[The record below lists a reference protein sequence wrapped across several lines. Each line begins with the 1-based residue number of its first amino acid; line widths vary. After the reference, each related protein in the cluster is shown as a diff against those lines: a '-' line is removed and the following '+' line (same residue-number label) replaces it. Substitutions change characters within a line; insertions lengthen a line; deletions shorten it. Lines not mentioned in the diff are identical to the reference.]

1 MKRSKTQVMFQY
13 LPGQVFRHDTGLVG
27 KVARVR
33 NEPSSVNQQLV
44 LDTLSQE
51 LAGWPNSA
59 GLQDPATHPNRY
71 RFVEPVDEVTFDLW
85 PLTMRCRRKGCGVL
99 HEFRRLTDVPADP
112 RCKHCGGR
120 LGQLPFLMVHQ
131 CGELYPLLIQ
141 GCPTHGKQ
149 KLVLDDTGSFESA
162 ELRCLLCNGQP
173 VKGLGFRGCSCGL
186 PGDTYLRS
194 LTVRAPNRFMTQH
207 FPLVTLS
214 DGPMRRLAAEAAGA
228 AVTVRSYL
236 DDIHDLDTKLD
247 EAKRIR
253 SGPKI
258 SADEAAAIAEKL
270 KGLPQELID
279 KALAATAPTGDDPY
293 TEIEQA
299 VGAVEV
305 AELGAT
311 RRLRERALV
320 FGGAGDLRT
329 RRLEEFIDSARRMG
343 QAAAVTRLERARQ
356 ALHESGFSRLLVV
369 TNFPIALVAY
379 GWTRLTDDPAES
391 RVNAFDPVRTG
402 DTRAPLYV
410 SSSNTEAVFLELDP
424 VRVCSWL
431 HQNALL
437 DDPPADER
445 EARIRILAEMAN
457 ETPAATAASNLVHTI
472 SHALIRNLGER
483 AGFGEDTMAEYLV
496 PEALTIGLYAN
507 VHQEFT
513 LGALISLVEHNL
525 RSWLA
530 ATRTGV
536 ETCAWDPR
544 CSDHDGACA
553 NCLHLAFGCN
563 HHDQDGDRRRNRRN
577 RDLDRALLFGT
588 ADPHSRDT
596 AVPVGYWQ

>member
-13 LPGQVFRHDTGLVG
+13 LPGQVFRHDTGLIGQV
-27 KVARVR
+27 KHVR
-33 NEPSSVNQQLV
+33 NEPSAVNKQLV

-51 LAGWPNSA
+51 LSGWPISS
-59 GLQDPATHPNRY
+59 GLQDPVTHPNRY
-71 RFVEPVDEVTFDLW
+71 HFVEPVDEVTFDLW

-99 HEFRRLTDVPADP
+99 HEFRRMTDVPADP
-112 RCKHCGGR
+112 RCKHCGYK

-141 GCPTHGKQ
+141 GCPTHGKD

-162 ELRCLLCNGQP
+162 ELRCLKCNGQP
-173 VKGLGFRGCSCGL
+173 VKGLGFRGCSCGV
-186 PGDTYLRS
+186 PGDGYYRS

-214 DGPMRRLAAEAAGA
+214 DGPMRRLMNEPAGA

-236 DDIHDLDTKLD
+236 DDLDDLDQALD
-247 EAKRIR
+247 DAKRIR

-258 SADEAAAIAEKL
+258 NSAEAAAIAEKL
-270 KGLPQELID
+270 KGLPQDLID
-279 KALAATAPTGDDPY
+279 KALAATKPTDDDPY
-293 TEIEQA
+293 TEIENA
-299 VGAVEV
+299 VGPVEV
-305 AELGAT
+305 AQLGAT
-311 RRLRERALV
+311 RRMRERALV
-320 FGGAGDLRT
+320 FGAAGDLRT
-329 RRLEEFIDSARRMG
+329 RRLEDFVDCARRMG
-343 QAAAVTRLERARQ
+343 QAAAVNRLQRARQ
-356 ALHESGFSRLLVV
+356 SLHDTGFSRLLVV
-369 TNFPIALVAY
+369 ENFPIALVAY

-391 RVNAFDPVRTG
+391 RVNAFAPTRTG
-402 DTRAPLYV
+402 DARTPLYV
-410 SSSNTEAVFLELDP
+410 STSNTEAVFLELDP
-424 VRVCSWL
+424 VRVCRWL
-431 HQNALL
+431 HDNDLL
-437 DDPPADER
+437 EDPPADER
-445 EARIRILAEMAN
+445 DARIRILGEMAN
-457 ETPAATAASNLVHTI
+457 RTPAAHAASNLVHTV

-513 LGALISLVEHNL
+513 LGALVSLVEHNL

-530 ATRTGV
+530 AACTGV

-563 HHDQDGDRRRNRRN
+563 HHDQDGERRRNRRN

-588 ADPHSRDT
+588 ADPHSRTT
-596 AVPVGYWQ
+596 AVPIGYWQ